1 MRWKMSSKVE
11 VQTFGVVAKLYRS
24 RSILAVIQQSGKA
37 ANSCDMI
44 KLAALVPNH
53 RLYDS
58 NGVFTGTSNQPVE
71 GAPKRNQL
79 WNSVCE
85 KYRAQ
90 PAVLVLILKRI
101 FDLDLL
107 LTDGVYEVLVPSK

>member
-1 MRWKMSSKVE
+1 MSSKVE
-11 VQTFGVVAKLYRS
+11 IQTFGVVAKLYRS
-24 RSILAVIQQSGKA
+24 RSIIAVVQQAGKA

-53 RLYDS
+53 RLYNDK
-58 NGVFTGTSNQPVE
+58 GVFVGTSGQFVE

-79 WNSVCE
+79 WNAVCE

-90 PAVLVLILKRI
+90 PAFLVLLLKRI

-107 LTDGVYEVLVPSK
+107 LTDGVYEVLIPESIPQK